1 MVRPRPRGQGVRAG
15 DAGKIWL
22 RRKFSLDEPTVA
34 HLFMCIHN
42 NDRTTVF
49 INGKQVR
56 QEGENV
62 IAVLCEQDRHKAFID
77 VGLIELKS
85 TAQK

>member
-1 MVRPRPRGQGVRAG
+1 
-15 DAGKIWL
+15 
-22 RRKFSLDEPTVA
+22 
-34 HLFMCIHN
+34 MCIHN

-49 INGKQVR
+49 INGKQVL